1 MGIRDEPGE
10 PIDPVYESLFRPDV
24 EPANEPP
31 IEPIVLADQPLELP
45 DDPGPATHDDL
56 AAPAEPEPEPP
67 ADSPAAPRA
76 VTADT
81 GRLFRSQGVEGHADA
96 VLALSSA
103 HAGRLRTLDRSGP
116 PEQGPDG
123 SPSPDARGD
132 SDVSPGRRQAR
143 RDDARSR
150 RAAAGTGHGIS
161 AGAVYLIVI
170 VVTVA
175 VAFVNAWLGSGELGW
190 PTGVALLAS
199 SVYCAL
205 RVRRDDDVVA
215 IITPPIAFLLAAL
228 TAGQAFR
235 GASGGGLLNRT
246 QLVFFTLAYN
256 WYWVIG
262 TTVVVLVIV
271 VFRRRAADE

>member
-10 PIDPVYESLFRPDV
+10 PIDPVYESLFRPDD
-24 EPANEPP
+24 EPAIEPP
-31 IEPIVLADQPLELP
+31 IEPFVLADQPMEWP

-56 AAPAEPEPEPP
+56 AALAEPEPEPP
-67 ADSPAAPRA
+67 ADAPAAPRA

-103 HAGRLRTLDRSGP
+103 HAGRLRTLDRSEPLEQEADGAPGP
-116 PEQGPDG
+116 AGAG
-123 SPSPDARGD
+123 
-132 SDVSPGRRQAR
+132 DVSPGRRRAR
-143 RDDARSR
+143 RDEARSR
-150 RAAAGTGHGIS
+150 RVAAGTGHGIS

-205 RVRRDDDVVA
+205 RVRRHDDVVA

-262 TTVVVLVIV
+262 TTVVVLVIIV
-271 VFRRRAADE
+271 VRRRAADA

>member
-1 MGIRDEPGE
+1 
-10 PIDPVYESLFRPDV
+10 
-24 EPANEPP
+24 PA
-31 IEPIVLADQPLELP
+31 
-45 DDPGPATHDDL
+45 
-56 AAPAEPEPEPP
+56 AAPA
-67 ADSPAAPRA
+67 ATRA
-76 VTADT
+76 VNADT
-81 GRLFRSQGVEGHADA
+81 GRLFRSQGVDGHPDA
-96 VLALSSA
+96 VLALSSD
-103 HAGRLRTLDRSGP
+103 HGGRLRTLVRSDP
-116 PEQGPDG
+116 PGEHHDG
-123 SPSPDARGD
+123 TPRPGEAL
-132 SDVSPGRRQAR
+132 DVTPGRRRAR
-143 RDDARSR
+143 RDEARGR
-150 RAAAGTGHGIS
+150 RAAAGAGHGIS

-175 VAFVNAWLGSGELGW
+175 LAFVNAWLGSGELGW

-199 SVYCAL
+199 SAYCAL

-215 IITPPIAFLLAAL
+215 LITPPIAFLLAAL

-271 VFRRRAADE
+271 VVRRRTADGGRTAAE